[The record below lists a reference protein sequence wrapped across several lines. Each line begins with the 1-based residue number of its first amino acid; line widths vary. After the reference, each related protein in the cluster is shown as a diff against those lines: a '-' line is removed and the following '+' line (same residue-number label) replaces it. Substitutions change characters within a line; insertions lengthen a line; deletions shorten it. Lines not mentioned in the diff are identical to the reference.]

1 MNKTVSFIDQNPKW
15 EALREYTTR
24 IESFASTSPGL
35 VIENCKSIIESILKT
50 ILVEVQSK
58 TELDLKDD
66 EIGKLFKEVKTTL
79 HLEDKGYTNIIG
91 SFTKAIC
98 EFRNKLGETSHGK
111 DIYTLESSR
120 NALFEDELHFLLS
133 TTDNISFFIL
143 SYYQNLYPG
152 FRAKKE
158 ELKYPDSQ
166 EFNEWF
172 DSREPIVT
180 VTGIELLPSEVL
192 FNGDLAAYKINL
204 DEYKA
209 KDELIEGLRI
219 SPNFAS
225 THKII
230 EKLSQYNNFSEAQ
243 IDSLNEV
250 YGFNNQV
257 NWISDDPDV
266 KGFFKMINSNNQRD
280 EDQDIVDI
288 EVNQKEIVLK

>member
-1 MNKTVSFIDQNPKW
+1 MMNKTVSFIDQNPKW
-15 EALREYTTR
+15 EAIREYTTR
-24 IESFASTSPGL
+24 IESFASISPGL

-50 ILVEVQSK
+50 ILVEVYSK
-58 TELDLKDD
+58 TEADLKND

-120 NALFEDELHFLLS
+120 NALFEDELNFLLS
-133 TTDNISFFIL
+133 TTDNISYFIL

-152 FRAKKE
+152 FKAKKE
-158 ELKYPDSQ
+158 ELKYANNE

-172 DSREPIVT
+172 DSKEPIVT
-180 VTGIELLPSEVL
+180 VSGIELLPSEVL

-209 KDELIEGLRI
+209 KDELIESLRI

-230 EKLSQYNNFSEAQ
+230 EKLNQYNNFSNLQ
-243 IDSLNEV
+243 IERLNQA
-250 YGFNNQV
+250 YRFNNQV
-257 NWISDDPDV
+257 NWISDDFDV
-266 KGFFKMINSNNQRD
+266 KEFFENINSENQMS
-280 EDQDIVDI
+280 ESV
-288 EVNQKEIVLK
+288 EAMTV